1 MSIHGNAHDNN
12 SPYHLYGIFEHRT
25 DSLLKYG
32 ISGGRIGPD
41 GMSKRMR
48 AQLSFANIAA
58 GFNKFFA
65 KVLIGNIPGRLEAER
80 IEREHIDAYRDRYGS
95 APPGNLR

>member
-12 SPYHLYGIFEHRT
+12 SPCHLYGIFEHRT

-48 AQLSFANIAA
+48 AQLSFAN
-58 GFNKFFA
+58 FNKFFA
-65 KVLIGNIPGRLEAER
+65 KVLIRNISGRLEAER
-80 IEREHIDAYRDRYGS
+80 IEREHIDAYRERYGS